1 MQNNSPL
8 SIYLNVWKV
17 LQQYYRHPIRHML
30 LLGILVA
37 SSTLMLVFVP
47 YIMKQIVDLSQSGRA
62 SFSWEQLWQWEN
74 LYLLAACY
82 ALAWFGSNLLQ
93 HLSNRYSAFFLISI
107 ESALVY
113 KGLENYFNLN
123 FAEQRKIETG
133 VINTDIW
140 RGADAFGQLTF
151 TCLFI
156 MMPLLFEIVM
166 MMVILAQNISLS
178 FAVVFFF
185 FALVTF
191 ALTLLIAIKSKDI
204 FSVFYDAH
212 NQINQF
218 FIEKVQNHYD
228 IQVNHAQAYA
238 LKQFDQR
245 IQDYRIK
252 KSKAHSRLVVLMLLQ
267 VFFVTVFLLGFMLF
281 TVYLFEKNQVSTGDF
296 VLIGSYIIGLTMPM
310 LHVSQSV
317 MRLKG
322 DYISL
327 KKFNSYFQLDQPK
340 LQHTATTPHSSLYRF
355 KHATLNLGK
364 HHLSDFNLEIEPNK
378 CYVIMGQT
386 GIGKSSFMHY
396 LIGIQQIQQGQLYYK
411 NIDISQQFSSHIY
424 PEIAVVS
431 QTPVVYSGT
440 LRENLVH
447 NSRYQ
452 YSDAEL
458 MQYLDIFHLTGLL
471 AKKQLGLDDELQ
483 DRYKSFSGG
492 EKQRISILRALL
504 KKPQC
509 LIMDEPTAALDE
521 TTAVELMTVI
531 RQQVGT
537 IIMIS
542 HAPYAK
548 QFADHVIDFDQLLL

>member
-1 MQNNSPL
+1 MQHRPL

-17 LQQYYRHPIRHML
+17 LKQYDQHPIRNML
-30 LLGILVA
+30 LLGILVIA
-37 SSTLMLVFVP
+37 ATLMLVFVP
-47 YIMKQIVDLSQSGRA
+47 YIMKQIVDLSQSGQA
-62 SFSWEQLWQWEN
+62 SFSWQQLWQWEN

-82 ALAWFGSNLLQ
+82 AFAWFASNLLQ
-93 HLSNRYSAFFLISI
+93 HLSGRYSAFFLIGI
-107 ESALVY
+107 ESTLVY

-151 TCLFI
+151 TTLFI
-156 MMPLLFEIVM
+156 MTPLLFEIVM
-166 MMVILAQNISLS
+166 MMVILAQNVNLS
-178 FAVVFFF
+178 FALVFFF

-204 FSVFYDAH
+204 FSVFFDAQ
-212 NQINQF
+212 NEINQF
-218 FIEKVQNHYD
+218 FIEKVEKNYD
-228 IQVNHAQAYA
+228 IQVNAAQSYE
-238 LKQFDQR
+238 LKQFEQR
-245 IQDYRIK
+245 VQDYRIK
-252 KSKAHSRLVVLMLLQ
+252 KSRAHSRLMVLMLLQ
-267 VFFVTVFLLGFMLF
+267 VFFVAIFLLSFMLF
-281 TVYLFEKNQVSTGDF
+281 TVYLFEQKQVSTGDF

-310 LHVSQSV
+310 LQVSQSI

-322 DYISL
+322 DYIAL
-327 KKFNSYFQLDQPK
+327 KKFNSYFQLEQSQ
-340 LQHTATTPHSSLYRF
+340 LQHMKTEPSAYLYRF
-355 KHATLNLGK
+355 EHATLNLGK
-364 HHLSDFNLEIEPNK
+364 RDLIDFNLNIEANK

-396 LIGIQQIQQGQLYYK
+396 LIGLQQIQQGRLYYK
-411 NIDISQQFSSHIY
+411 NIDISQQFSSTIY
-424 PEIAVVS
+424 PEIAVVG
-431 QTPVVYSGT
+431 QIPTVYSGT

-447 NSRYQ
+447 NSPHD

-458 MQYLDIFHLTGLL
+458 MQYLAKFHLTGLL
-471 AKKQLGLDDELQ
+471 AKNHLGLDDELQ

-492 EKQRISILRALL
+492 EKQRMSILRALL

-509 LIMDEPTAALDE
+509 IIMDEPTAALDE
-521 TTAVELMTVI
+521 ATAVELMALI

-537 IIMIS
+537 VIMIS

-548 QFADHVIDFDQLLL
+548 TFADHVIDFDHLLL